1 MKTTK
6 KTMNSKRRWQL
17 VFCLCMIALPIVQ
30 FCIMYI
36 AVNIRSIFMA
46 FQAYDT
52 VSGKW
57 TIIGFDNFVQ
67 VVRNLSAGSILSTS
81 VENSLKFYVIGLFVG
96 TILALIFSYYL
107 FKKYFLTPLFKIML
121 FLPSMI
127 AVTVLV
133 TLYQYFVD
141 AALPDIFGIEGLLT
155 KKDAIFPTIIFFNL
169 WCGFG
174 TNVIMYTNAMS
185 GIDESI
191 IEYSKLEG
199 VKPLREM
206 VSIVCPLIYP
216 TITTFLVVGIAG
228 LFTSQANLYI
238 FYGSQA
244 PKSLMTLGYYMFT
257 KVVGET
263 ASLSEYP
270 YAAAMGILCTCIAA
284 PITIFVRN
292 MLDRLDPVNGGKQ

>member
-1 MKTTK
+1 MKKSRTI
-6 KTMNSKRRWQL
+6 NRKRKWQL
-17 VFCLCMIALPIVQ
+17 IFCLCVLALPIIQ

-36 AVNIRSIFMA
+36 GVNIRSVFMA
-46 FQAYDT
+46 FQEYDT
-52 VSGKW
+52 KSGTW
-57 TIIGFDNFVQ
+57 TVVGFDNFIKVF
-67 VVRNLSAGSILSTS
+67 RNLSAGSILTST
-81 VENSLKFYVIGLFVG
+81 VKNSLIFWIVGLCFG
-96 TILALIFSYYL
+96 TVLALAFSYYL
-107 FKKYFLTPLFKIML
+107 FKKRFLTPLFKIML

-127 AVTVLV
+127 SVTVLV

-141 AALPDIFGIEGLLT
+141 AALPDIFGFEGLLT
-155 KKDAIFPTIIFFNL
+155 KKEAIFPTILFFNI

-206 VSIVCPLIYP
+206 VSIVLPLIYP

-228 LFTSQANLYI
+228 IFTNQANLYI
-238 FYGSQA
+238 FYSEQA
-244 PKSLMTLGYYMFT
+244 SKDLMTLGYYMFT
-257 KVVGET
+257 KVVGKA

-270 YAAAMGILCTCIAA
+270 YAAAMGLLCTFIAA
-284 PITIFVRN
+284 PITLLARKL
-292 MLDRLDPVNGGKQ
+292 LDRFDPVYGGEK